1 MKNNSDLQSFL
12 NEASY
17 KINEGINLNNN
28 AKQIFKNL
36 NAQINDKDNRLRI
49 YDEKFTYFN
58 DYISKMKNLISRL
71 QNFLNNYITILIKIS
86 NEDSN
91 SLLSK
96 NFQDNIIII
105 KNSID
110 EIPLT
115 EKYNLDP
122 EIDLN
127 IIQNLINILTLV
139 NKEFLNI
146 YDKILQFNYPKNI
159 NRLDDIKND
168 LDLEISKLKNLQI
181 SYFENS
187 DNDIVRNNMN
197 ISELNLSN
205 NFIENGNS
213 NFKDE
218 KFQKFLNNHSYLSL
232 RNSFPLNQKKLTY
245 QVVNTNQY

>member
-1 MKNNSDLQSFL
+1 
-12 NEASY
+12 
-17 KINEGINLNNN
+17 
-28 AKQIFKNL
+28 
-36 NAQINDKDNRLRI
+36 
-49 YDEKFTYFN
+49 
-58 DYISKMKNLISRL
+58 MKNLISQL
-71 QNFLNNYITILIKIS
+71 QNFLNNYIILLINIS
-86 NEDSN
+86 NEDKN

-96 NFQDNIIII
+96 NFQDNMLII

-110 EIPLT
+110 EIPQI

-218 KFQKFLNNHSYLSL
+218 KFQKPLNNHSYLSL